1 MSNKRYQESLY
12 FSQKNLEISAEEIRN
27 LSTPAEK
34 GTLIRKT
41 FKENLT
47 EILPEKIG
55 VSNGVV
61 IDSEGNESKQMD
73 IILYD
78 KMNSPGLFTS
88 DSVQVFPVESTYAC
102 GEVKNKLGTTELQ
115 DSFKKCNTY
124 KNLNRKAYFD
134 TPNNVNQQ
142 RYKLY
147 GTDSIHWKSIFF
159 ILAVESI
166 SSVELID
173 EYKRIVN
180 TESIPM
186 EKRVDSI
193 FSLQSTDNGNVVCH
207 HSDCYDFLPSET
219 SHLHGIFVDNSW
231 GFFMNL
237 LLRYI
242 MQAQTEPIDLLQY
255 GGSSLNNVKQQ
266 HNTN

>member
-1 MSNKRYQESLY
+1 MPNKRYQKSLY
-12 FSQKNLEISAEEIRN
+12 SSQKNLEISTDGIRN

-34 GTLIRKT
+34 GALIRKT
-41 FKENLT
+41 FKENIT

-61 IDSEGNESKQMD
+61 IDSEGSESKQMD

-78 KMNSPGLFTS
+78 KMNSPRLFTN

-102 GEVKNKLGTTELQ
+102 GEIKNKLGATELQ
-115 DSFKKCNTY
+115 DSFKNCYTY

-159 ILAVESI
+159 ILTTESV
-166 SSVELID
+166 SSSELIE

-180 TESIPM
+180 TDSLPM

-193 FSLQSTDNGNVVCH
+193 YSLQSKDNGNVVCH
-207 HSDCYDFLPSET
+207 YSDSYDFLPSEK

-237 LLRYI
+237 LLKY
-242 MQAQTEPIDLLQY
+242 MVQARTEPIDILQY
-255 GGSSLNNVKQQ
+255 G
-266 HNTN
+266 